1 MPPVALAY
9 AGSGIAGSDPMKT
22 GSRLS
27 SLRLQAGPY
36 IYVYNP
42 MLLFIDVVPLEMIQ
56 AIFTALLGVFL
67 LAMATIGFYKAY
79 LAWYMR
85 IIALGG
91 ALGLLIPGTLT
102 DLAGL
107 AVLVLIYFIQT
118 AKAKSIAKKKA
129 E

>member
-1 MPPVALAY
+1 
-9 AGSGIAGSDPMKT
+9 
-22 GSRLS
+22 
-27 SLRLQAGPY
+27 
-36 IYVYNP
+36 
-42 MLLFIDVVPLEMIQ
+42 MLLFIDVVPMVMVQ